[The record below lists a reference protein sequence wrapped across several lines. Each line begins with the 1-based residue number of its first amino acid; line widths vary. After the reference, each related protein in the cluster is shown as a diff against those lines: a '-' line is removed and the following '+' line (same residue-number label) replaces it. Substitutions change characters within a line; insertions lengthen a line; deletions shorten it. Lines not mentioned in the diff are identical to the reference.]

1 VIVRYADHAANER
14 TFLAWVRTALAVVAF
29 GGILARPDLFR
40 IVAGRPHGAATH
52 ARYGVMTDAGLVCV
66 AIGIVLFAAAYQRFR
81 RTRAEIGREDAGST
95 QGSAMETLL
104 AVCLAAIGIAFLAAL
119 AGVG

>member
-1 VIVRYADHAANER
+1 
-14 TFLAWVRTALAVVAF
+14 
-29 GGILARPDLFR
+29 
-40 IVAGRPHGAATH
+40 
-52 ARYGVMTDAGLVCV
+52 MTDAGLACV
-66 AIGIVLFAAAYQRFR
+66 AIGIVLFVAAYQRFR

-119 AGVG
+119 AGVA